1 MPRQLTAK
9 QEAFAAAVAKGSS
22 MAEAYRTAYAVG
34 SMSEDSIRAEGGKLA
49 KNPRI
54 ALRIE
59 QLRAPAIAKVEAEVA
74 KTIDVNLTT
83 WLFENARIGYSD
95 IRQVLTPGGEL
106 LPPEE
111 WPEDAAK
118 TVKTYRVKTKTFT
131 DKDGNTTDEKTVE
144 VQLWDKGAALDR
156 IGRHLGAYEADNAQR
171 SPLEA
176 AIAQLPKDK
185 AQQLIEFV
193 RSEKAKRAA

>member
-131 DKDGNTTDEKTVE
+131 DKDGKQKTETIEETYPVWQPPQTYRSTCATRFVVSGGRVE
-144 VQLWDKGAALDR
+144 DVTFDGEGCVAEEVN
-156 IGRHLGAYEADNAQR
+156 G
-171 SPLEA
+171 
-176 AIAQLPKDK
+176 
-185 AQQLIEFV
+185 
-193 RSEKAKRAA
+193 